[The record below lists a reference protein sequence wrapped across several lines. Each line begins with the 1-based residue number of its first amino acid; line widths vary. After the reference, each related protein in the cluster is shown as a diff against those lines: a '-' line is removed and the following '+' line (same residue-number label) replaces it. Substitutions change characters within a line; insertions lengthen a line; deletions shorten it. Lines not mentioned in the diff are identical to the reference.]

1 MGALFKQT
9 MIQERI
15 QKRAKLIAKLEQLQK
30 IDMGLIGKIE
40 PVPLTKEVILKKVLK
55 CHRTDF
61 ESVFRKHKASGKIN
75 RDSRN
80 VKIRQMYFF
89 MCKKFTNFTLK
100 DIGVIEHNRKV
111 YKVFDHATV
120 IHGIQAHEDLID
132 CYKSHKKFSDSVIKN
147 LSI

>member
-1 MGALFKQT
+1 
-9 MIQERI
+9 MIEARI
-15 QKRAKLIAKLEQLQK
+15 EKRAKLIAKLNQLQK
-30 IDMGLIGKIE
+30 IDLGLIGINE
-40 PVPLTKEVILKKVLK
+40 PVILTKEVILKKVLK
-55 CHRTDF
+55 CNRTDF
-61 ESVFRKHKASGKIN
+61 ESVFKKHKASGKIN
-75 RDSRN
+75 RDSKN
-80 VKIRQMYFF
+80 VRIRQMYFY

-132 CYKSHKKFSDSVIKN
+132 CYKSHKKFSDLVVKN